1 MYDLNKSCKTLELN
15 QILEMLASLAS
26 MPDAKEKALNIMP
39 SNSLSEVSAD
49 LKLTE
54 DAYILM
60 SKYSSP
66 TFSNTQNIS
75 SALHKA
81 DIGATLSIRELLDIG
96 ETLRIIRG
104 VKGWR
109 EDSSAKEK
117 YSIDRYFSSLTPN
130 KFIEEK
136 IFFAIKSEDEIS
148 DNASPELSSIR
159 RKIAQCSSK
168 IRDDL
173 EKIVRGGSSKYL
185 QDAIITQ
192 RDGRF
197 VVPVRTEYK
206 GEIKGIVHDTSSSGS
221 TLFVEPMSVVE
232 TNNEIRVL
240 KSKEQDEIA
249 RILAE
254 LSANVGEFAE
264 SIRYS
269 FNALVELNLI
279 FAKARLAINM
289 NASVPNI
296 NGNGYVNLIN
306 ARHPLINKNEVV
318 PISLSLGGDYDTL
331 IITGPNTG
339 GKTVTLKT
347 VGLLCL
353 MAMCG
358 LMIPAGDNS
367 EIAVFDKIFADIG
380 DEQSIEQSLSTF
392 SSHMVNIVTILD
404 ECNENSLVLFDELCA
419 GTDPIEGAALA
430 KAILTE
436 LNEKHTKCIATT
448 HYSELKSYAIDAYK
462 VENASCE
469 FDIDTLK
476 PTYKLIIGIPGRS
489 NAFAISKRLGLNSNI
504 IELAKMQLTDDD
516 LRFERVVASLE
527 LARKSAEEERENASK
542 LRAELDENKRITDNL
557 QKAFRKEQEEII
569 NKTKSDAQRII
580 DDARYKSD
588 ILLNELEEIKKKLNA
603 ENSAKLISKAKLD
616 SKRLLNGLE
625 DVSNPVEQNSDS
637 REKLTNLPD
646 KNDIVII
653 SSINQDATVLDVNE
667 KNNKVYVAS
676 GAMKMWVNLDDLRK
690 KSGNKST
697 EKKLTRKITGMIS
710 RAERAVAGELDI
722 RGFAS
727 DEAIMELDKYIDN
740 AVLTGISNIRIIH
753 GKGTGILRK
762 AVQSHLKQHKN
773 IKSYRLG
780 VFGEG
785 EDGVTIAEL
794 KE

>member
-264 SIRYS
+264 SIKYS

-476 PTYKLIIGIPGRS
+476 PTYKLI
-489 NAFAISKRLGLNSNI
+489 
-504 IELAKMQLTDDD
+504 
-516 LRFERVVASLE
+516 
-527 LARKSAEEERENASK
+527 
-542 LRAELDENKRITDNL
+542 
-557 QKAFRKEQEEII
+557 
-569 NKTKSDAQRII
+569 
-580 DDARYKSD
+580 
-588 ILLNELEEIKKKLNA
+588 
-603 ENSAKLISKAKLD
+603 
-616 SKRLLNGLE
+616 
-625 DVSNPVEQNSDS
+625 
-637 REKLTNLPD
+637 
-646 KNDIVII
+646 
-653 SSINQDATVLDVNE
+653 
-667 KNNKVYVAS
+667 
-676 GAMKMWVNLDDLRK
+676 
-690 KSGNKST
+690 
-697 EKKLTRKITGMIS
+697 
-710 RAERAVAGELDI
+710 
-722 RGFAS
+722 
-727 DEAIMELDKYIDN
+727 
-740 AVLTGISNIRIIH
+740 
-753 GKGTGILRK
+753 
-762 AVQSHLKQHKN
+762 
-773 IKSYRLG
+773 
-780 VFGEG
+780 
-785 EDGVTIAEL
+785 
-794 KE
+794 